1 MEVEESAVA
10 DVRASRRSRAGQTA
24 LLAVGGALAFAAT
37 LGAVRSAGD
46 DLLDSQRLHLL
57 AAGFALFTGTALL
70 VAGLNRAR
78 REGRRRRY
86 FVLFAAGAAIWL
98 YGQGLGYLLTMGSTG
113 PFDPRVEAIPL
124 AFALPLTTW
133 GTLGLSRPAA
143 MDRRSANEAFADAL
157 LGVVSLLVVW
167 VLGVIPNWAEVPDP
181 LYSATRLDQ
190 FLLFLAAGAFVVL
203 ITFSRRPGSLPLS
216 QLSLFI
222 GGLLVIL
229 VSDLIGEIGPD
240 RVTDVTVSILGY
252 WLGFTLIVLMFWR
265 SSTEAEPPQH
275 LQLRMAIAVGVPF
288 GLVLVAGLLLLATAQ
303 EVLPNASVLKVM
315 PILWAIALLALGISR
330 ASAERSDRSR
340 RYEASTQRLTRSA
353 ESGWIGALLRD
364 SSEYVFV
371 LDETGGI
378 VYSSPRTQQMLVPA
392 HRFQD
397 LIPDSADTFDALLRG
412 LWAGTVSLGPYEMR
426 LRASDGRHRYVEAH
440 LRLIQDVSFD
450 GFVLTATDVSDAR
463 RLSETL
469 DHQQR
474 HDPLTDLLTK
484 DGFVAEL
491 VTALRSGRTL
501 GVAVLDINDLG
512 VWNETLGRAGG
523 DTILQGVAH
532 RFDMM
537 PEATAVGRI
546 SGDGFAMLVVDPN
559 PEQAVESALERL
571 ASTLRGLL
579 LPDDTEVDVSFR
591 AGYSV
596 TPPEV
601 PAQQLLD
608 QADVALRRARTSRR
622 SRIVGF
628 AAGMNDAL
636 VRRLATEQR
645 IRDALAND
653 RVLVHYQPIA
663 RLTDGAVTGLEA
675 LVRLQAAD
683 GTVIPP
689 LEFISTAA
697 YAGLLQDLDQRVR
710 QTVAQDWPV
719 LAEACRQDLRVNLN
733 VNEMEL
739 NEALIKELIDLDL
752 TDKVAIEVTEESL
765 LSQPDEAVRALAAF
779 RAVGGV
785 VALDDFGTGYSSLS
799 QLASLPCDVVKI
811 DKSFIANMSE
821 SPATLSLVRATIT
834 LAHDL
839 GLMTVAEG
847 VETAEEATTLRALGC
862 DRIQGYYLSRPQ
874 ALVET
879 IEWLQRKAAQR

>member
-10 DVRASRRSRAGQTA
+10 DVGASRRSRAGQTA
-24 LLAVGGALAFAAT
+24 LLAVGGALALAAS
-37 LGAVRSAGD
+37 LGAVRSAGEN
-46 DLLDSQRLHLL
+46 LLDSQRLHLL
-57 AAGFALFTGTALL
+57 AAGFAMFTGTAVLWS
-70 VAGLNRAR
+70 GLNRAR

-86 FVLFAAGAAIWL
+86 FLLVTAGTAIWL
-98 YGQGLGYLLTMGSTG
+98 YGQAIGYLLTVGLYG
-113 PFDPRVEAIPL
+113 PFDPRVEALPL
-124 AFALPLTTW
+124 AFALPLIAW
-133 GTLGLSRPAA
+133 GTLGLARPAA
-143 MDRRSANEAFADAL
+143 IDRRSANEAFVDAF
-157 LGVVSLLVVW
+157 LGGCSLLVIW
-167 VLGVIPNWAEVPDP
+167 ALGVIPNWAEVPEP
-181 LYSATRLDQ
+181 LYSVTRLDQ
-190 FLLFLAAGAFVVL
+190 ILLLLGAGAFLVL

-229 VSDLIGEIGPD
+229 LSDLLGEIGPD
-240 RVTDVTVSILGY
+240 RVTDVTISLVGY
-252 WLGFTLIVLMFWR
+252 WLGITLIIVMFWH
-265 SSTEAEPPQH
+265 SSAEAEPPQH
-275 LQLRMAIAVGVPF
+275 LRLRMTIAVGVPF
-288 GLVLVAGLLLLATAQ
+288 GLALVAGLLLLRTAQ
-303 EVLPNASVLKVM
+303 EALPQASILKVM
-315 PILWAIALLALGISR
+315 PILWTITLLALGISR
-330 ASAERSDRSR
+330 ASSERSDRSR
-340 RYEASTQRLTRSA
+340 RYAASTERLARSA
-353 ESGWIGALLRD
+353 ERGWIGALLRD

-378 VYSSPRTQQMLVPA
+378 VYSSPRTQEMLAPA

-397 LIPDSADTFDALLRG
+397 LISDSADTFDALLRG
-412 LWAGTVSLGPYEMR
+412 LWAGTIPLGPYAMQ
-426 LRASDGRHRYVEAH
+426 LRASDGPHRDVQAY

-450 GFVLTATDVSDAR
+450 GFVLTATDVTDTR
-463 RLSETL
+463 RFTEGLNG
-469 DHQQR
+469 QAR
-474 HDPLTDLLTK
+474 HDPLTGLLTK
-484 DGFVAEL
+484 DAFVSEL
-491 VTALRSGRTL
+491 ATVLQGGRTL

-523 DTILQGVAH
+523 DAILQEVAH

-537 PEATAVGRI
+537 PKVTAVGRI
-546 SGDGFAMLVVDPN
+546 SGDGFAMLVVDAN
-559 PEQAVESALERL
+559 PEQALESALERL
-571 ASTLRGLL
+571 ATTLRGLL

-591 AGYSV
+591 AGYSL

-628 AAGMNDAL
+628 APGMNDAL
-636 VRRLATEQR
+636 VRRLATEQQ
-645 IRDALAND
+645 IRDALASD

-675 LVRLQAAD
+675 LVRLQAVD
-683 GTVIPP
+683 GKAIPP
-689 LEFISTAA
+689 LEFIATAA

-719 LAEACRQDLRVNLN
+719 LAEACRPDLRVNIN

-739 NEALIKELIDLDL
+739 NESLIKELIDLDL
-752 TDKVAIEVTEESL
+752 TDKVAIEVTEDSL
-765 LSQPDEAVRALAAF
+765 LSQPEEAVQALAAF

-821 SPATLSLVRATIT
+821 SPATLSLVRATIS

-862 DRIQGYYLSRPQ
+862 DRIQGYHLSRPQ
-874 ALVET
+874 ALAET
-879 IEWLQRKAAQR
+879 IAWLQSRSAKP